1 MIEML
6 GYAATILVAI
16 SFLLKDVVKLR
27 FVNAIGGVCFVIYGL
42 LINALPVALLNA
54 LIVVINGY
62 YILQALKEQKASV

>member
-62 YILQALKEQKASV
+62 YILQALKEQKALV